1 MSNYLQL
8 FETFHKDRLSF
19 LSQKKKTQK
28 CSSCENKKKFLINE
42 NSLIYSC
49 GSENNKCGP
58 QFKLTLPEYIHFTEL
73 MQLLHENKHGSID
86 YNPDPSDLSVY
97 NLDDLSKVFKIE
109 KDLQEQ
115 KEMDKI
121 IDNDIQKM
129 TASFIETNHFQS
141 HYELIDEYNDLKM
154 KNDLQKNKLKK
165 QLENETLSTIQRVS
179 LRKDYAKL
187 ILYAKRDLLPMYEK
201 IKSFRSNLY
210 LMMKDPVVEEHFET
224 YLSKK
229 VKSKS
234 KDIGPELL
242 KKIID
247 HFKKNQGIMVQSDYE
262 KLTEVGDKIP
272 WGETMFIGLRSK
284 IKSIQ
289 KELKILGPL
298 IQKPISNDKIELSK
312 HWKSYLLEHK
322 PLSSFMLKSKKIDSK
337 KEKPKKEEP
346 PKKKGLGD
354 ELEDLQVEIME
365 GVSAAEQKKK
375 SK

>member
-8 FETFHKDRLSF
+8 FETFHKDRMSF
-19 LSQKKKTQK
+19 LSQKKKYQQ
-28 CSSCENKKKFLINE
+28 CGSCDKNKQFIVNE
-42 NSLIYSC
+42 KSLIYSC
-49 GSENNKCGP
+49 GSKNNKCGP
-58 QFKLTLPEYIHFTEL
+58 QFTLTLPEYIHFNDL
-73 MQLLHENKHGSID
+73 IQSLHENYHGSMD

-97 NLDDLSKVFKIE
+97 NLDKLSKILKIE

-115 KEMDKI
+115 NELNQTINK
-121 IDNDIQKM
+121 DIEKL
-129 TASFIETNHFQS
+129 TASFVEMNNFQS
-141 HYELIDEYNDLKM
+141 QYKLIDEYNDLKN
-154 KNDLQKNKLKK
+154 KNDLQKNKLNK
-165 QLENETLSTIQRVS
+165 QLEDEMLSDIQRLS

-187 ILYAKRDLLPMYEK
+187 VLYEKRELLPMYEK
-201 IKSFRSNLY
+201 IKSFRFDAY
-210 LMMKDPVVEEHFET
+210 LMMKDPIVEEHFET

-234 KDIGPELL
+234 KDIGPELI

-247 HFKKNQGIMVQSDYE
+247 HFKKNQGIMIQSDYE
-262 KLTEVGDKIP
+262 KLTEVGDTIP
-272 WGETMFIGLRSK
+272 WGEPMFVGLRSK

-298 IQKPISNDKIELSK
+298 IQKPTSNDQIELSK

-322 PLSSFMLKSKKIDSK
+322 PLSSFMLKSKKKEK

-365 GVSAAEQKKK
+365 GVSAAEQNKK
-375 SK
+375 